1 MHRAVVHM
9 LVGSNVTTRVH
20 SLFIG
25 HSEHPNRTVYASQK
39 SNVDDSH
46 STILFAVIRLYE

>member
-1 MHRAVVHM
+1 MHKGVVHM